1 MPDDGWTADCLGNLV
16 AVGEDFLFS
25 GQVRPSAAAAD
36 RRAGPVLA
44 SLRAADPAAAHNTKP
59 GDPENEKVL
68 TGRRACPVLALD
80 GLGLSSPL
88 LIVSTGAR
96 HRSRPLT
103 RPSGSRCA

>member
-1 MPDDGWTADCLGNLV
+1 M
-16 AVGEDFLFS
+16 

-44 SLRAADPAAAHNTKP
+44 ALRAAGPAAAHNRKP
-59 GDPENEKVL
+59 DDAENEKPHMSPDL
-68 TGRRACPVLALD
+68 PSARAELVWLS
-80 GLGLSSPL
+80 LGLSSPS

-103 RPSGSRCA
+103 RPGGSRCA